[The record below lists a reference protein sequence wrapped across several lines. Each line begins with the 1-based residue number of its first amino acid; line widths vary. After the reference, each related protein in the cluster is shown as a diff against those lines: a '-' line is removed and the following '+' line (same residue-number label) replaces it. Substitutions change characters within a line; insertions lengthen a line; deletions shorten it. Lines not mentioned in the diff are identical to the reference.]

1 MKLVLIGKNNPHTN
15 QPTNRVKCTIF
26 LHKDL
31 RPKKREN
38 PPFKLVLEW
47 RSFHPRPHSMEGTE
61 LQHWGGGDFICI
73 INEQNYCLYY
83 YYYNQQVNTGGDQ
96 HSHKNLEDRTTKE
109 TKPACPKPHLP
120 LGRKSC
126 LLLISQKEAAPSASI
141 GGCGPPLGE
150 PPFVSKASPLFAS
163 G

>member
-1 MKLVLIGKNNPHTN
+1 MKVLP
-15 QPTNRVKCTIF
+15 
-26 LHKDL
+26 
-31 RPKKREN
+31 PKT
-38 PPFKLVLEW
+38 PQ
-47 RSFHPRPHSMEGTE
+47 HCMEGTE

-163 G
+163 GWCYWWWWDTGLAGFLVWTHKLFLCL